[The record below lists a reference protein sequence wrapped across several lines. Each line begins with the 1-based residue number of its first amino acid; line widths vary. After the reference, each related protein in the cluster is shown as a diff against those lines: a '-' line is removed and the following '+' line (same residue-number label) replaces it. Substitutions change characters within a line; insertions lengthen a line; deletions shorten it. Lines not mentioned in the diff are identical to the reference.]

1 MHNNNRCGP
10 RAGAWLSGIA
20 LALICAALATPAH
33 AQDFPARRVR
43 FLIGQPP
50 GGGSDVLARL
60 LGDKLAQLWRQ
71 PFVVESLP
79 GASGSIAINAVIR
92 AAPDGYTLGLLNFN
106 NVVFEA
112 LAKNPPYALEKD
124 VTPII
129 SVARQSNVLVL
140 SPAVPANNVTE
151 MLAYIRANPGKVSF
165 ASGGA
170 GSPAHLA
177 GELFKLQTGV
187 DMVHIAYKGAGPAI
201 QDVLAG
207 NVTLMFA
214 AAPAA
219 LPLVRAGKLRALAVT
234 SDTRSAQTPEIP
246 SLAESGIQF
255 DVRDFQ
261 GIVAP
266 AGLAPALLS
275 RIHADLQQVLE
286 MADVRARIAQLG
298 GETTGGTPA
307 AFAGQIRS
315 EAAKWKRVVRE
326 AKLSAE

>member
-1 MHNNNRCGP
+1 MTGFRRMSRLQKLLPGV
-10 RAGAWLSGIA
+10 A
-20 LALICAALATPAH
+20 LALTACACAVPAL

-60 LGDKLAQLWRQ
+60 LGDRLAQIWRQ
-71 PFVVESLP
+71 PVVVESLP
-79 GASGSIAINAVIR
+79 GASGSIAMNAVIK
-92 AAPDGYTLGLLNFN
+92 AAPDGHTLGLLNFN

-129 SVARQSNVLVL
+129 SVARQSNVLVV
-140 SPAVPANNVTE
+140 SPAVPAGNVTE
-151 MLAYIRANPGKVSF
+151 LLAYIRANPGKVSF

-187 DMVHIAYKGAGPAI
+187 DMVHVPYKGAGPAV

-219 LPLVRAGKLRALAVT
+219 LPLVRAGRMRALAVT

-261 GIVAP
+261 GIVGP
-266 AGLAPALLS
+266 AGMPAALLA
-275 RIHADLQQVLE
+275 RINADLQQVLE
-286 MADVRARIAQLG
+286 VADVRARIAALG
-298 GETTGGTPA
+298 GEITGGTPA
-307 AFAGQIRS
+307 RFAGQIRD

>member
-1 MHNNNRCGP
+1 MNNNRCTPCTG
-10 RAGAWLSGIA
+10 RRLLGSA
-20 LALICAALATPAH
+20 LALICVALATPAL

-60 LGDKLAQLWRQ
+60 LGDKLSQIWRQ

-79 GASGSIAINAVIR
+79 GASGSIAMNALIR

-140 SPAVPANNVTE
+140 SPAVPANNVSE

-187 DMVHIAYKGAGPAI
+187 DMVHIPYKGAGPAI

-261 GIVAP
+261 GVVGP
-266 AGLAPALLS
+266 AGMPPALLA
-275 RIHADLQQVLE
+275 RIHADLSQVLE

>member
-1 MHNNNRCGP
+1 MHSSRSTQATG
-10 RAGAWLSGIA
+10 RRLLGIA
-20 LALICAALATPAH
+20 LAFICVALAMPAS

-60 LGDKLAQLWRQ
+60 LGDKLGQIWRQ

-79 GASGSIAINAVIR
+79 GASGSIAMNALIR

-112 LAKNPPYALEKD
+112 LAKDAPYMLEKD

-140 SPAVPANNVTE
+140 SPAVPANNVSE

-187 DMVHIAYKGAGPAI
+187 DMVHIPYKGAGPAI

-219 LPLVRAGKLRALAVT
+219 LPLVRASKLRALAVT

-261 GIVAP
+261 GVVGP
-266 AGLAPALLS
+266 AGLPPALLA
-275 RIHADLQQVLE
+275 RIHADLSQVLE
-286 MADVRARIAQLG
+286 MAEVRARIAQLG

>member
-1 MHNNNRCGP
+1 MHNNNHCWP
-10 RAGAWLSGIA
+10 RAGAWLSRIA
-20 LALICAALATPAH
+20 LALICAALATPAQ

-60 LGDKLAQLWRQ
+60 LGDKLSQIWRQ
-71 PFVVESLP
+71 PLVVESLP

-140 SPAVPANNVTE
+140 SPAVPANNVSE

-177 GELFKLQTGV
+177 GELFTLQTGV
-187 DMVHIAYKGAGPAI
+187 DMVHIPYKGAGPAI

-219 LPLVRAGKLRALAVT
+219 LPLVRASKLRALAVT

-261 GIVAP
+261 GIVGP
-266 AGLAPALLS
+266 AGMPPALLA
-275 RIHADLQQVLE
+275 RIHADLSQVLE
-286 MADVRARIAQLG
+286 MAEVRARIAQLG

>member
-1 MHNNNRCGP
+1 MHDSRDTLATG
-10 RAGAWLSGIA
+10 RWLAGIA
-20 LALICAALATPAH
+20 LAFICLALSMPAM

-60 LGDKLAQLWRQ
+60 LGDKLALIWRQ
-71 PFVVESLP
+71 PVVVESLP
-79 GASGSIAINAVIR
+79 GASGSIAMNALIR
-92 AAPDGYTLGLLNFN
+92 AAADGYTLGLLNFN
-106 NVVFEA
+106 NVVFEE

-140 SPAVPANNVTE
+140 SPAVPAGNVSE
-151 MLAYIRANPGKVSF
+151 LLAYIRANPGKVSF

-177 GELFKLQTGV
+177 GELFKLQTAV
-187 DMVHIAYKGAGPAI
+187 DMVHIPYKGAGPAI

-261 GIVAP
+261 GIVGP
-266 AGLAPALLS
+266 AGMPPALLA

-326 AKLSAE
+326 AKLSVD

>member
-1 MHNNNRCGP
+1 MHDSRP
-10 RAGAWLSGIA
+10 ARASGRRLLGIA
-20 LALICAALATPAH
+20 LAFICVALAIPAL

-60 LGDKLAQLWRQ
+60 LGDKLAQMWRQ

-79 GASGSIAINAVIR
+79 GASGSIAMNTLIR

-106 NVVFEA
+106 NVVFEE
-112 LAKNPPYALEKD
+112 LAKNPPHALEKD

-187 DMVHIAYKGAGPAI
+187 DMVHIPYKGAGPAI

-246 SLAESGIQF
+246 SLTESGIQF

-261 GIVAP
+261 GIVGP
-266 AGLAPALLS
+266 AGMPPALLA
-275 RIHADLQQVLE
+275 RIHADFAQVLE

-315 EAAKWKRVVRE
+315 ESAKWKRVVRE
-326 AKLSAE
+326 AKLSVE

>member
-1 MHNNNRCGP
+1 MHNNNHCRP
-10 RAGAWLSGIA
+10 SAAAWLSGIV
-20 LALICAALATPAH
+20 LALVCVALATPAQ

-60 LGDKLAQLWRQ
+60 LGDKLSQIWRQ

-140 SPAVPANNVTE
+140 SPAVPANNVSE

-187 DMVHIAYKGAGPAI
+187 DMVHIPYKGAGPAI

-315 EAAKWKRVVRE
+315 EAAKWQRVVKE

>member
-1 MHNNNRCGP
+1 MHSSRSTQATG
-10 RAGAWLSGIA
+10 RRLLGIA
-20 LALICAALATPAH
+20 LAFICVALAMPAS

-60 LGDKLAQLWRQ
+60 LGDKLGQIWRQ

-79 GASGSIAINAVIR
+79 GASGSIAMNALIR

-112 LAKNPPYALEKD
+112 LAKDAPYMLEKD

-140 SPAVPANNVTE
+140 SPAVPANNVSE

-187 DMVHIAYKGAGPAI
+187 DMVHIPYKGAGPAI

-261 GIVAP
+261 GVVGP
-266 AGLAPALLS
+266 AGLPPALLA
-275 RIHADLQQVLE
+275 RIHADLSQVLE
-286 MADVRARIAQLG
+286 MAEVRARIAQLG

>member
-1 MHNNNRCGP
+1 MTGFRRMSRLQKLLPGV
-10 RAGAWLSGIA
+10 A
-20 LALICAALATPAH
+20 LALTVCACAVPAL

-60 LGDKLAQLWRQ
+60 LGDRLAQIWRQ
-71 PFVVESLP
+71 PVVVESLP
-79 GASGSIAINAVIR
+79 GASGSIAMNTLIK
-92 AAPDGYTLGLLNFN
+92 AAPDGHTLGLLNFN

-129 SVARQSNVLVL
+129 SVARQSNVLVV
-140 SPAVPANNVTE
+140 SPAVPAGNVTE
-151 MLAYIRANPGKVSF
+151 LLAYIRANPGKVSF

-187 DMVHIAYKGAGPAI
+187 DMVHVPYKGAGPAV

-219 LPLVRAGKLRALAVT
+219 LPLVRAGRMRALAVT

-261 GIVAP
+261 GIVGP
-266 AGLAPALLS
+266 AGMPAALLA
-275 RIHADLQQVLE
+275 RINADLQQVLE
-286 MADVRARIAQLG
+286 VADVRARIAALG
-298 GETTGGTPA
+298 GEITGGTSTR
-307 AFAGQIRS
+307 FAGQIRD

>member
-1 MHNNNRCGP
+1 MHSSRSTQATG
-10 RAGAWLSGIA
+10 RRLLGIA
-20 LALICAALATPAH
+20 LAFICVALAMPAS

-60 LGDKLAQLWRQ
+60 LGDKLGQIWRQ

-112 LAKNPPYALEKD
+112 LAKDAPYMLEKD

-140 SPAVPANNVTE
+140 SPAVPANNVSE

-187 DMVHIAYKGAGPAI
+187 DMVHIPYKGAGPAI

-219 LPLVRAGKLRALAVT
+219 LPLVRGGKLRALAVT

-261 GIVAP
+261 GIVGP
-266 AGLAPALLS
+266 AGMPAALLA
-275 RIHADLQQVLE
+275 RIHADLSQVLE
-286 MADVRARIAQLG
+286 MAEVRARIAQLG

>member
-1 MHNNNRCGP
+1 MNNNLCTPCTGR
-10 RAGAWLSGIA
+10 RLLGIA
-20 LALICAALATPAH
+20 LALICVALATPAL

-60 LGDKLAQLWRQ
+60 LGDKLSQIWRQ

-79 GASGSIAINAVIR
+79 GASGSIAMNALIR

-140 SPAVPANNVTE
+140 SPAVPANNVSE

-187 DMVHIAYKGAGPAI
+187 DMVHIPYKGAGPAI

-261 GIVAP
+261 GVVGP
-266 AGLAPALLS
+266 AGMPPALLA
-275 RIHADLQQVLE
+275 RIHADLSQVLE
-286 MADVRARIAQLG
+286 MAEVRARIAQLG

-307 AFAGQIRS
+307 TFAGQIRS

>member
-1 MHNNNRCGP
+1 MTGFRRMSRLQKLLPGV
-10 RAGAWLSGIA
+10 A
-20 LALICAALATPAH
+20 LALTACACAVPAL

-60 LGDKLAQLWRQ
+60 LGDRLAQIWRQ
-71 PFVVESLP
+71 PVVVESLP
-79 GASGSIAINAVIR
+79 GASGSIAMNTLIK
-92 AAPDGYTLGLLNFN
+92 AAPDGHTLGLLNFN

-129 SVARQSNVLVL
+129 SVARQSNVLVV
-140 SPAVPANNVTE
+140 SPAVPAGNVTE
-151 MLAYIRANPGKVSF
+151 LLAYIRANPGKVSF

-187 DMVHIAYKGAGPAI
+187 DMVHVPYKGAGPAV

-219 LPLVRAGKLRALAVT
+219 LPLVRAGRMRALAVT

-261 GIVAP
+261 GIVGP
-266 AGLAPALLS
+266 AGMPAALLA
-275 RIHADLQQVLE
+275 RINADLQQVLE
-286 MADVRARIAQLG
+286 VADVRARIAALG
-298 GETTGGTPA
+298 GETTGGTPTR
-307 AFAGQIRS
+307 FAGQIRD

>member
-1 MHNNNRCGP
+1 MNNNRCTPCTG
-10 RAGAWLSGIA
+10 RRLLGIA
-20 LALICAALATPAH
+20 LALICVALATPAL

-60 LGDKLAQLWRQ
+60 LGDKLSQIWRQ

-79 GASGSIAINAVIR
+79 GASGSIAMNALIR

-140 SPAVPANNVTE
+140 SPAVPANNVSE

-187 DMVHIAYKGAGPAI
+187 DMVHIPYKGAGPAI

-261 GIVAP
+261 GVVGP
-266 AGLAPALLS
+266 AGMPPALLA
-275 RIHADLQQVLE
+275 RIHADLSQVLE

-307 AFAGQIRS
+307 TFAGQIRS

>member
-1 MHNNNRCGP
+1 MTGFRRMSRLQKLLPGV
-10 RAGAWLSGIA
+10 A
-20 LALICAALATPAH
+20 LALTACACAVPAL

-60 LGDKLAQLWRQ
+60 LGDRLAQIWRQ
-71 PFVVESLP
+71 PVVVESLP
-79 GASGSIAINAVIR
+79 GASGSIAMNTLIK
-92 AAPDGYTLGLLNFN
+92 AAPDGHTLGLLNFN

-129 SVARQSNVLVL
+129 SVARQSNVLVV
-140 SPAVPANNVTE
+140 SPAVPAGNVTE
-151 MLAYIRANPGKVSF
+151 LLAYIRANPGKVSF

-187 DMVHIAYKGAGPAI
+187 DMVHVPYKGAGPAV

-219 LPLVRAGKLRALAVT
+219 LPLVRAGRMRALAVT

-261 GIVAP
+261 GIVGP
-266 AGLAPALLS
+266 AGMPAALLA
-275 RIHADLQQVLE
+275 RINADLQQVLE
-286 MADVRARIAQLG
+286 VADVRARIAALG
-298 GETTGGTPA
+298 GEITGGTSTR
-307 AFAGQIRS
+307 FAGQIRD

>member
-1 MHNNNRCGP
+1 MNNNRCTPCTG
-10 RAGAWLSGIA
+10 RRLLGIA
-20 LALICAALATPAH
+20 LALICVALATPAL

-60 LGDKLAQLWRQ
+60 LGDKLSQIWRQ

-79 GASGSIAINAVIR
+79 GASGSIAMNALIR

-112 LAKNPPYALEKD
+112 LAKDAPYMLEKD

-140 SPAVPANNVTE
+140 SPAVPANNVSE

-187 DMVHIAYKGAGPAI
+187 DMVHIPYKGAGPAI

-261 GIVAP
+261 GVVGP
-266 AGLAPALLS
+266 AGMPPALLA
-275 RIHADLQQVLE
+275 RIHADLSQVLE